1 MGTATWVH
9 DDQSTQRIQTAA
21 VRSRSTIQIRDT
33 DVQLLR
39 VYATDDGPMPHGVL
53 ELVTGSGTTVQ
64 VVLSPVNLR
73 RLADGVTDAAT
84 LVDLW
89 NGDTGEV
96 VA

>member
-9 DDQSTQRIQTAA
+9 DDQSTRRIQTAA
-21 VRSRSTIQIRDT
+21 VRSRSTIQIRES

-39 VYATDDGPMPHGVL
+39 VYATDNGPLPHGIL
-53 ELVTGSGTTVQ
+53 ELVTGSGTTVH

-73 RLADGVTDAAT
+73 RLADGITDAAT
-84 LVDLW
+84 LVDGW